1 MRERVHEEGGAVEH
15 GHEGHSA
22 AGAVVRGGDELGSGR
37 GRRRG
42 GGRSGWGGGS
52 VDRGRW
58 GGEDKRHAS
67 VGTRTTLS
75 PGAIGLEENAA
86 MVSVVAGTA
95 REPLGDVEV
104 GEEVAD
110 VLVSILGTDAEQSG
124 EHDGKEG
131 ATEPHVAGKMFFV
144 LFGGPRDEER
154 VGRGGGGGDV
164 GRHEGA

>member
-22 AGAVVRGGDELGSGR
+22 AGAVVRGGGELGSGR
-37 GRRRG
+37 GRRRS

-67 VGTRTTLS
+67 VGTDHCRLER
-75 PGAIGLEENAA
+75 LDEENAA

-95 REPLGDVEV
+95 REALGNVEI
-104 GEEVAD
+104 GKEAAQ
-110 VLVSILGTDAEQSG
+110 VLASIARADAEQSG
-124 EHDGKEG
+124 ENDRKEG
-131 ATEPHVAGKMFFV
+131 TTERYAAGQVFFV
-144 LFGGPRDEER
+144 LSGGARGEVEC
-154 VGRGGGGGDV
+154 VGRAGSGNDV

>member
-22 AGAVVRGGDELGSGR
+22 AGAVVRGGGELGGGR
-37 GRRRG
+37 ERRRG

-52 VDRGRW
+52 VDRGRL

-95 REPLGDVEV
+95 REAL
-104 GEEVAD
+104 
-110 VLVSILGTDAEQSG
+110 S
-124 EHDGKEG
+124 
-131 ATEPHVAGKMFFV
+131 AT
-144 LFGGPRDEER
+144 
-154 VGRGGGGGDV
+154 
-164 GRHEGA
+164 

>member
-58 GGEDKRHAS
+58 RPAA
-67 VGTRTTLS
+67 T
-75 PGAIGLEENAA
+75 AIAA
-86 MVSVVAGTA
+86 AQML
-95 REPLGDVEV
+95 PN
-104 GEEVAD
+104 
-110 VLVSILGTDAEQSG
+110 
-124 EHDGKEG
+124 
-131 ATEPHVAGKMFFV
+131 
-144 LFGGPRDEER
+144 
-154 VGRGGGGGDV
+154 
-164 GRHEGA
+164 